1 MGKRNKESSVP
12 LYQQL
17 MEVIQNQILNGELK
31 ENDRIPTEIELS
43 REYDVS
49 RITVRKAV
57 ELLVEEE
64 ILIKRQGIGTF
75 VSQKKLCR
83 NINGFMGFTQ
93 SCMAEGNVA
102 GAQLV
107 SAELAEATVVDAEE
121 LKIQEHEKII
131 KIVRVRTCDGVPV
144 MLEENHFPARFAY
157 LLSHDL
163 TGSLYQI
170 LAENGTVM
178 EFGLRRAQGPDAG
191 IYGARAAMIG
201 GICQANEQEQ
211 QYLGVPLNKPLL
223 SVKDVSYDREG
234 NPVHNCKSVINPDRY
249 KMTVMVNA

>member
-1 MGKRNKESSVP
+1 MGKLNKESSVP

-83 NINGFMGFTQ
+83 DLLKAVWLKEMW
-93 SCMAEGNVA
+93 
-102 GAQLV
+102 
-107 SAELAEATVVDAEE
+107 LARSLSRRNWQRLLWWM
-121 LKIQEHEKII
+121 LK
-131 KIVRVRTCDGVPV
+131 
-144 MLEENHFPARFAY
+144 N
-157 LLSHDL
+157 
-163 TGSLYQI
+163 
-170 LAENGTVM
+170 
-178 EFGLRRAQGPDAG
+178 
-191 IYGARAAMIG
+191 
-201 GICQANEQEQ
+201 
-211 QYLGVPLNKPLL
+211 
-223 SVKDVSYDREG
+223 
-234 NPVHNCKSVINPDRY
+234 
-249 KMTVMVNA
+249 

>member
-1 MGKRNKESSVP
+1 MGKLNKESSVP

-64 ILIKRQGIGTF
+64 ILVKRQGIGTF

-93 SCMAEGNVA
+93 SCLAEGNTA

-107 SAELAEATVVDAEE
+107 SAELAEATMVDAEE
-121 LKIQEHEKII
+121 L
-131 KIVRVRTCDGVPV
+131 KIVRVRTCDGIPV

-157 LLSHDL
+157 LLGHDL
-163 TGSLYQI
+163 TGSIYQI
-170 LAENGTVM
+170 LAENGTIM
-178 EFGLRRAQGPDAG
+178 DNG
-191 IYGARAAMIG
+191 IKRI
-201 GICQANEQEQ
+201 GICQANEIEHKH
-211 QYLGVPLNKPLL
+211 LGVDLDKPLL
-223 SVKDVSYDREG
+223 YVKDVSYDREG

-249 KMTVMVNA
+249 KMTVMVNT

>member
-1 MGKRNKESSVP
+1 MGKLNKESSVP

-64 ILIKRQGIGTF
+64 ILVKRQGIGTF

-93 SCMAEGNVA
+93 SCLAEGNTA

-107 SAELAEATVVDAEE
+107 SAELAEATMVDAEE

-131 KIVRVRTCDGVPV
+131 RIVRVRTCDGIPV
-144 MLEENHFPARFAY
+144 MLEENHFPAR
-157 LLSHDL
+157 
-163 TGSLYQI
+163 QI
-170 LAENGTVM
+170 LAENGTIM
-178 EFGLRRAQGPDAG
+178 DNG
-191 IYGARAAMIG
+191 IKRI
-201 GICQANEQEQ
+201 GICQANEIEHKH
-211 QYLGVPLNKPLL
+211 LGVDLDKPLL
-223 SVKDVSYDREG
+223 YVKDVSYDREG

>member
-1 MGKRNKESSVP
+1 MGKLNKESSVP

-64 ILIKRQGIGTF
+64 ILVKRQGIGTF

-93 SCMAEGNVA
+93 SCLAEGNTA

-107 SAELAEATVVDAEE
+107 SAELAEATMVDVEE

-131 KIVRVRTCDGVPV
+131 RIVRVRTCDGIPV

-157 LLSHDL
+157 LLGHDL

-170 LAENGTVM
+170 LAENGTIM
-178 EFGLRRAQGPDAG
+178 ENG
-191 IYGARAAMIG
+191 IKRI
-201 GICQANEQEQ
+201 GICQANEIEHK
-211 QYLGVPLNKPLL
+211 YLGVDLDKPLL
-223 SVKDVSYDREG
+223 YVKDVSYDREE

>member
-1 MGKRNKESSVP
+1 MGKLNKESSVP

-64 ILIKRQGIGTF
+64 ILVKRQGIGTF

-93 SCMAEGNVA
+93 SCLAEGNTA

-107 SAELAEATVVDAEE
+107 SAELAEATMVDAEE

-131 KIVRVRTCDGVPV
+131 KIVRVRTCDGIPV
-144 MLEENHFPARFAY
+144 MLEENHFPAR
-157 LLSHDL
+157 
-163 TGSLYQI
+163 
-170 LAENGTVM
+170 
-178 EFGLRRAQGPDAG
+178 
-191 IYGARAAMIG
+191 
-201 GICQANEQEQ
+201 
-211 QYLGVPLNKPLL
+211 
-223 SVKDVSYDREG
+223 
-234 NPVHNCKSVINPDRY
+234 
-249 KMTVMVNA
+249 

>member
-1 MGKRNKESSVP
+1 MGKLNKESSVP

-121 LKIQEHEKII
+121 LK
-131 KIVRVRTCDGVPV
+131 
-144 MLEENHFPARFAY
+144 
-157 LLSHDL
+157 
-163 TGSLYQI
+163 
-170 LAENGTVM
+170 ENGTVM
-178 EFGLRRAQGPDAG
+178 DNGVKR
-191 IYGARAAMIG
+191 I